1 MDGAEVATI
10 RLKKHAGAAL
20 LDAEY
25 RRRPIRQRSVGV
37 EQALAPLRGAE
48 VDTQPLVHG
57 SLDRDGPACGAAGP
71 LMPAKVACVEV
82 QTAGCALGQ
91 GMFHFE
97 NHDYRSGTTRTGCTA
112 KSPQFKGW
120 HRPPICCSIESFM
133 SESDTFGPRLR
144 AERERRGI
152 SIETI
157 ASVTK
162 VGGDLWDALERN
174 DFSRWPSGIFARA
187 FVRDYARAIGL
198 DADEVVDEFCRLF
211 PLGDRRASR
220 LIHAQAQLIG
230 HHLAYA
236 ESGGLPADGDRRS
249 ASQQPLES
257 SALRGRLIARS
268 LATAVDAGASLSI
281 AAGVSA
287 LMDISF
293 WTMAGVV
300 TVMYYTGMTIAFG
313 TSPGL
318 RVVEALR
325 QRLPSLFHVADRA
338 HA

>member
-1 MDGAEVATI
+1 
-10 RLKKHAGAAL
+10 
-20 LDAEY
+20 
-25 RRRPIRQRSVGV
+25 
-37 EQALAPLRGAE
+37 
-48 VDTQPLVHG
+48 
-57 SLDRDGPACGAAGP
+57 
-71 LMPAKVACVEV
+71 
-82 QTAGCALGQ
+82 
-91 GMFHFE
+91 
-97 NHDYRSGTTRTGCTA
+97 
-112 KSPQFKGW
+112 
-120 HRPPICCSIESFM
+120 M
-133 SESDTFGPRLR
+133 SERDTFGPRLR

-162 VGGDLWDALERN
+162 VGGDLWEGLERN

-187 FVRDYARAIGL
+187 FVRDYARAIAL

-211 PLGDRRASR
+211 PVGDRRGSR
-220 LIHAQAQLIG
+220 LIQAQAQLIG

-249 ASQQPLES
+249 AQEQPFDES
-257 SALRGRLIARS
+257 TIVRARLMGRA
-268 LATAVDAGASLSI
+268 LATSLDALASLSV

-287 LMDISF
+287 FMDISF
-293 WTMAGVV
+293 WAIAGVI

-325 QRLPSLFHVADRA
+325 QRIPSLFEVADRRRA

>member
-1 MDGAEVATI
+1 M
-10 RLKKHAGAAL
+10 
-20 LDAEY
+20 
-25 RRRPIRQRSVGV
+25 S
-37 EQALAPLRGAE
+37 
-48 VDTQPLVHG
+48 
-57 SLDRDGPACGAAGP
+57 DR
-71 LMPAKVACVEV
+71 
-82 QTAGCALGQ
+82 
-91 GMFHFE
+91 
-97 NHDYRSGTTRTGCTA
+97 
-112 KSPQFKGW
+112 
-120 HRPPICCSIESFM
+120 
-133 SESDTFGPRLR
+133 DTFGPRLR

-162 VGGDLWDALERN
+162 VGGDLWDGLERN

-220 LIHAQAQLIG
+220 LIQAQAQLIG
-230 HHLAYA
+230 HSLAYA
-236 ESGGLPADGDRRS
+236 ESGALPIDGDRRS
-249 ASQQPLES
+249 TRYVPPDES
-257 SALRGRLIARS
+257 TVVRARLAARA
-268 LATAVDAGASLSI
+268 LATSLDALASLGV

-293 WTMAGVV
+293 WTIAGVI

-325 QRLPSLFHVADRA
+325 QRLPSLFEVADRRRA

>member
-1 MDGAEVATI
+1 M
-10 RLKKHAGAAL
+10 
-20 LDAEY
+20 
-25 RRRPIRQRSVGV
+25 S
-37 EQALAPLRGAE
+37 
-48 VDTQPLVHG
+48 
-57 SLDRDGPACGAAGP
+57 DR
-71 LMPAKVACVEV
+71 
-82 QTAGCALGQ
+82 
-91 GMFHFE
+91 
-97 NHDYRSGTTRTGCTA
+97 
-112 KSPQFKGW
+112 
-120 HRPPICCSIESFM
+120 
-133 SESDTFGPRLR
+133 DTFGPRLR

-162 VGGDLWDALERN
+162 VGGDLWDGLERN

-211 PLGDRRASR
+211 PVGDRRGSR
-220 LIHAQAQLIG
+220 LIQAQAQLIG

-236 ESGGLPADGDRRS
+236 ESGGVPADGDRRS
-249 ASQQPLES
+249 AQEQPFDES
-257 SALRGRLIARS
+257 SVVRARLLGRA
-268 LATAVDAGASLSI
+268 LATSIDAIASLGI

-293 WTMAGVV
+293 WTMAGVI

-325 QRLPSLFHVADRA
+325 QRIPSLFEVADRRRA

>member
-1 MDGAEVATI
+1 M
-10 RLKKHAGAAL
+10 
-20 LDAEY
+20 
-25 RRRPIRQRSVGV
+25 S
-37 EQALAPLRGAE
+37 
-48 VDTQPLVHG
+48 
-57 SLDRDGPACGAAGP
+57 DR
-71 LMPAKVACVEV
+71 
-82 QTAGCALGQ
+82 
-91 GMFHFE
+91 
-97 NHDYRSGTTRTGCTA
+97 
-112 KSPQFKGW
+112 
-120 HRPPICCSIESFM
+120 
-133 SESDTFGPRLR
+133 DTFGPRLR

-162 VGGDLWDALERN
+162 VGGDLWDGLERN

-220 LIHAQAQLIG
+220 LIQAQAQLIG

-236 ESGGLPADGDRRS
+236 ESGALPVDGDRRS
-249 ASQQPLES
+249 DRYVASDETTVVR
-257 SALRGRLIARS
+257 ARLVARA
-268 LATAVDAGASLSI
+268 LATSLDALASLSV

-287 LMDISF
+287 LMDINF
-293 WTMAGVV
+293 WTIAGVI

-325 QRLPSLFHVADRA
+325 QRLPSLFEVADRRRA

>member
-1 MDGAEVATI
+1 M
-10 RLKKHAGAAL
+10 
-20 LDAEY
+20 
-25 RRRPIRQRSVGV
+25 S
-37 EQALAPLRGAE
+37 
-48 VDTQPLVHG
+48 
-57 SLDRDGPACGAAGP
+57 DRD
-71 LMPAKVACVEV
+71 
-82 QTAGCALGQ
+82 
-91 GMFHFE
+91 
-97 NHDYRSGTTRTGCTA
+97 S
-112 KSPQFKGW
+112 
-120 HRPPICCSIESFM
+120 
-133 SESDTFGPRLR
+133 FGPRLR
-144 AERERRGI
+144 AERERRDI

-162 VGGDLWDALERN
+162 VGGDLWDGLERN

-211 PLGDRRASR
+211 PLGDRRGSR
-220 LIHAQAQLIG
+220 LIQAQAQLIG

-236 ESGGLPADGDRRS
+236 ESGGLPAVGDRRS
-249 ASQQPLES
+249 TPEQPFDES
-257 SALRGRLIARS
+257 TVVRARLAARAFATLLDAL
-268 LATAVDAGASLSI
+268 ASLSV

-293 WTMAGVV
+293 WTIAGVI
-300 TVMYYTGMTIAFG
+300 TIMYYTGMTIAFG

-325 QRLPSLFHVADRA
+325 QRLPSVFDVADRRRA